1 MNDRTSFLA
10 APMDHPLPVWF
21 KLVFLNVP
29 LQIGMALTA
38 VVLLKRGDGEA
49 SLGVRVLAYST
60 TALIAVNLLVAIV
73 VALR

>member
-1 MNDRTSFLA
+1 MNHRTSFLA
-10 APMDHPLPVWF
+10 APMDYPLPLWF

-38 VVLLKRGDGEA
+38 LVLLKRGDRET
-49 SLGVRVLAYST
+49 SLSVRVLAYST
-60 TALIAVNLLVAIV
+60 TALIAANLLIAMV

>member
-10 APMDHPLPVWF
+10 APMDHPLPAWF

-38 VVLLKRGDGEA
+38 LVLLKRGDRET
-49 SLGVRVLAYST
+49 SLSVRVLAYST
-60 TALIAVNLLVAIV
+60 TALIAANLLIAMV